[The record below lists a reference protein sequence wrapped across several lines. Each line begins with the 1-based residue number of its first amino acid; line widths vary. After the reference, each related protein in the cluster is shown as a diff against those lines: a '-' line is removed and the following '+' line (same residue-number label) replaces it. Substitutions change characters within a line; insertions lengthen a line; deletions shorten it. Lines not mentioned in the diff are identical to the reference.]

1 MKQLT
6 KYNRV
11 AGYLEK
17 VFRLLNDE
25 YFESSLSMPVITI
38 QSTPNE
44 YGHVS
49 ITDKWEVNGERK
61 KELNIGA
68 GTLERHIEN
77 VIATMIHEMVHLY
90 CADKNIKDTSRNYTY
105 HNKNFKE
112 EAEKRGLIIEHHKT
126 YGWTITSPS
135 DEIIKFC
142 IKNELEDIKINR
154 IEFYIP
160 PMTGT
165 GTATGTETG
174 KTGKPKAKSS
184 TRKYKCPYCGQSIRA
199 TKEVNII
206 CGDCMEKMELVK
218 N

>member
-17 VFRLLNDE
+17 IFRLLNDE
-25 YFESSLSMPVITI
+25 YFESSLSIPVITI
-38 QSTPNE
+38 QSTPNA
-44 YGHVS
+44 YGHASV
-49 ITDKWEVNGERK
+49 TDRWEVNGERK
-61 KELNIGA
+61 KEINIGA

-77 VIATMIHEMVHLY
+77 IVATMVHEMVHLY

-105 HNKNFKE
+105 HNKNFKK
-112 EAEKRGLIIEHHKT
+112 EAEKRGLIIKHHQT

-135 DEIIKFC
+135 DEIIEFC

-154 IEFYIP
+154 MEFYVP
-160 PMTGT
+160 PIKGDGEK
-165 GTATGTETG
+165 GTAGTE
-174 KTGKPKAKSS
+174 KPKAKSS
-184 TRKYKCPYCGQSIRA
+184 TRKYKCKCCGQSIRA

>member
-1 MKQLT
+1 MKELT

-17 VFRLLNDE
+17 IFRLLNE
-25 YFESSLSMPVITI
+25 QYFENTLSIPVITI
-38 QSTPNE
+38 QSTPNA

-49 ITDKWEVNGERK
+49 LTEKWEVNGERK

-77 VIATMIHEMVHLY
+77 IVATMIHEMVHLY

-112 EAEKRGLIIEHHKT
+112 EAEKRGLIIEHNKT

-135 DEIIKFC
+135 DEIIEFC
-142 IKNELEDIKINR
+142 IKNELEDIKLNR
-154 IEFYIP
+154 MEFYIP

-165 GTATGTETG
+165 GTGTTTG
-174 KTGKPKAKSS
+174 KTKAKSS
-184 TRKYKCPYCGQSIRA
+184 TRKYKCPCCGQSIRA
-199 TKEVNII
+199 TKEVNIV
-206 CGDCMEKMELVK
+206 CGDCMENMKLV
-218 N
+218 NN

>member
-25 YFESSLSMPVITI
+25 YFESSLSIPVITI
-38 QSTPNE
+38 QSTPNA

-49 ITDKWEVNGERK
+49 VTDIWEVNGERK

-90 CADKNIKDTSRNYTY
+90 CANKKIKDTSRNHTY

-135 DEIIKFC
+135 DEIIEFC

-154 IEFYIP
+154 MEFYIP
-160 PMTGT
+160 PITGT

-174 KTGKPKAKSS
+174 TTGKPKAKSS
-184 TRKYKCPYCGQSIRA
+184 TRKYKCPCCGQSIRA

-206 CGDCMEKMELVK
+206 CGDCMEKMELV
-218 N
+218 NN

>member
-25 YFESSLSMPVITI
+25 YFDSSLSIPVITI

-44 YGHVS
+44 YGNVS
-49 ITDKWEVNGERK
+49 VTDRWEVNGERK

-105 HNKNFKE
+105 HNKKFKE
-112 EAEKRGLIIEHHKT
+112 EAEKRGIIIEHHKT
-126 YGWTITSPS
+126 YGWMITSPS
-135 DEIIKFC
+135 DEIIEFC

-165 GTATGTETG
+165 GTETGT
-174 KTGKPKAKSS
+174 TGKPKAKSS
-184 TRKYKCPYCGQSIRA
+184 TRKYKCPCCGTSIRA
-199 TKEVNII
+199 TKEVYII
-206 CGDCMEKMELVK
+206 CGECMEKMELV
-218 N
+218 NN